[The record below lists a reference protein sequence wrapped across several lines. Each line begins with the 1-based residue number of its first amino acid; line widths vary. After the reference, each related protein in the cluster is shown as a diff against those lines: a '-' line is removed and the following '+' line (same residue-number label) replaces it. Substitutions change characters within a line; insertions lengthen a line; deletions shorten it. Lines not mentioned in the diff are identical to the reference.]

1 MVPQIKITSLPVI
14 GTADVNHIMNIGSI
28 ASTTERLPLS
38 MQWSSAVFQQDDYD
52 VFVKKTSSRCSG
64 HAGVAAGETKVL
76 RSDGDGCYAA
86 WYAEAE

>member
-1 MVPQIKITSLPVI
+1 MNLALVNASGCVGWRP
-14 GTADVNHIMNIGSI
+14 TAP
-28 ASTTERLPLS
+28 PLS
-38 MQWSSAVFQQDDYD
+38 ADYD

-86 WYAEAE
+86 WYGRG